1 MSIIGSKISIL
12 KVKIMMTRK
21 TIFIDKV
28 IFYFLI
34 KLFGKRY
41 KTPFSRKIYKA
52 FFKLLQKKTLQKIDL
67 DLNGQDLVSKLNDK
81 GWAELKGQDLA
92 QDFLELKQDSIE
104 AALNIF
110 DDNFETN
117 ATLKAYLKGIDLKQ
131 YPAQVK
137 LFNRFFTHSNFV
149 DPISKYLGDTPLL
162 TELKILYSPP
172 TKMKTYSGSQLFHSD
187 FDDDKLVKIFVL
199 LDEVNQD
206 SGPTELIEK
215 KETSLIIEKTKYNW
229 GVKRKKFSSHDDAL
243 LDVLEGEDNYVSL
256 KGPKGA
262 VFCVDTVSCL
272 HRGSRNPKKE
282 RKILYANFS
291 TRTSFRNTPLNW
303 LIKNNLTLLKSSPLL
318 NLDPEGKLNL
328 RLIENI
334 Q

>member
-1 MSIIGSKISIL
+1 MGFKSE
-12 KVKIMMTRK
+12 IMIKGK
-21 TIFIDKV
+21 TTFFDKA
-28 IFYFLI
+28 IFYFLN

-41 KTPFSRKIYKA
+41 KTPLSRKIHKR
-52 FFKLLQKKTLQKIDL
+52 FFKLLQKKTQQKIAL
-67 DLNGQDLVSKLNDK
+67 DHKGQDLVHKLSEK
-81 GWAELKGQDLA
+81 GWAEVKGQDLA
-92 QDFLELKQDSIE
+92 QDFLRLKKDSIA

-110 DDNFETN
+110 DGSFETN
-117 ATLKAYLKGIDLKQ
+117 ATLKTYLKNIDLKQ
-131 YPAQVK
+131 YPEQVQ
-137 LFNRFFTHSNFV
+137 LFNRFFTHPNFV
-149 DPISKYLGDTPLL
+149 DPISNYLGEKPLL

-172 TKMKTYSGSQLFHSD
+172 NEMQTYSGSQLFHSD

-199 LDEVNQD
+199 LDEVGHD

-215 KETSLIIEKTKYNW
+215 KETSLIIEKIKYNW

-243 LDVLEGEDNYVSL
+243 LDVLEGEDNYVTL
-256 KGPKGA
+256 KGPRGT

-272 HRGSRNPKKE
+272 HRGSRNPKKV
-282 RKILYANFS
+282 RKILYANFC

-303 LIKNNLTLLKSSPLL
+303 LIKNNLTLHKSSPLL

-328 RLIENI
+328 KLIENV

>member
-1 MSIIGSKISIL
+1 MGFKSE
-12 KVKIMMTRK
+12 IMIK
-21 TIFIDKV
+21 TKTTFFDKV

-34 KLFGKRY
+34 QLFGKRY
-41 KTPFSRKIYKA
+41 RTPFSRNMYKG
-52 FFKLLQKKTLQKIDL
+52 FFKLLQKKTQQKIAL
-67 DLNGQDLVSKLNDK
+67 DHKGQDLVHKLSEK
-81 GWAELKGQDLA
+81 GWAEVKGQDLA
-92 QDFLELKQDSIE
+92 QDFLGLKQDSIA

-110 DDNFETN
+110 DGSFETN
-117 ATLKAYLKGIDLKQ
+117 ATLKTYLKGIDLKQ
-131 YPAQVK
+131 YPKQVQ
-137 LFNRFFTHSNFV
+137 LFNRFFTHPNFV
-149 DPISKYLGDTPLL
+149 DPISNYLGEKPLL

-172 TKMKTYSGSQLFHSD
+172 TEMQTYSGSQLFHSD

-199 LDEVNQD
+199 LDEVGQD

-229 GVKRKKFSSHDDAL
+229 GVKRTKFSSHDDAL
-243 LDVLEGEDNYVSL
+243 LDVLEGKDNYVTL
-256 KGPKGA
+256 KGPRGA

-272 HRGSRNPKKE
+272 HRGSRNPKKG

-328 RLIENI
+328 KLIENA